1 MKFLN
6 DKVRIDMCREVRAK
20 NNRLDVKPGNHR
32 FNQRCHSNAA
42 AEAYN
47 NKNLSVVMV
56 MCIED
61 GNWPFIH
68 FVNYDKKKK
77 AYIDNT
83 LGFKALKIEYYY
95 IKDIESIW
103 DVDDVFVDYR
113 RHLRENLG
121 LWEGLLSD
129 YQF

>member
-20 NNRLDVKPGNHR
+20 NNKLDVKPGNHR
-32 FNQRCHSNAA
+32 FNQQCHSNAA

-61 GNWPFIH
+61 GGWPFIH

-77 AYIDNT
+77 VYIDNT
-83 LGFKALKIEYYY
+83 LGFQALKIEYYY

-103 DVDDVFVDYR
+103 DVDDVFTDYR

-121 LWEGLLSD
+121 FWESLLSD